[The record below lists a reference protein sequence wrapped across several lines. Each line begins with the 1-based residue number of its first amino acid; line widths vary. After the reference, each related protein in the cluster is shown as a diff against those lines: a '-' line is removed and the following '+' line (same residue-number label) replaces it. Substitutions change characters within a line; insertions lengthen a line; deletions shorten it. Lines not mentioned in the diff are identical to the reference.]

1 MAGIYRRAQFEIF
14 VGPRSGETA
23 HLKCKAVKF
32 DIDLDLKRKE
42 PCVLL
47 VAILA

>member
-1 MAGIYRRAQFEIF
+1 M
-14 VGPRSGETA
+14 GPRSGETG

-42 PCVLL
+42 PCALL

>member
-1 MAGIYRRAQFEIF
+1 M
-14 VGPRSGETA
+14 GPRSGETG
-23 HLKCKAVKF
+23 HLKCKAVMF

-42 PCVLL
+42 HCALL